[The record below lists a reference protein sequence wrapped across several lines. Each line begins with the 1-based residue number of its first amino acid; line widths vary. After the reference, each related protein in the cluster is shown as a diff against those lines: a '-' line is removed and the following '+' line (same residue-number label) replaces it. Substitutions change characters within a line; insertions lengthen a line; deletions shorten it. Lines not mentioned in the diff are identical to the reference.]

1 MNIVLDTN
9 VLVSALWSADSKPAD
24 ILNHVLSG
32 RFRICYD
39 YRILEEYYNVLRRP
53 KFGFSQWEISWL
65 LDFIKMNGISVIPT
79 NLSDI
84 PFADE
89 SDRKFLEVAKFC
101 YAPII
106 TGNLKHYPNDDSI
119 ISVSDFHRLY
129 IS

>member
-39 YRILEEYYNVLRRP
+39 YRILEEYYNVLRCP

-101 YAPII
+101 YAPLI